1 MSIMNFIMYLFT
13 MTVLFFL
20 KNMYAFL
27 SLCQFA
33 NNMITIRIM
42 LEFKKGILDDDKMYA
57 QIEKSEKQPQ
67 KKMLLEQDVAN
78 DVRG

>member
-1 MSIMNFIMYLFT
+1 
-13 MTVLFFL
+13 
-20 KNMYAFL
+20 
-27 SLCQFA
+27 
-33 NNMITIRIM
+33 MITIRIM